1 MYLPEKSNSAYISSD
16 KTIILFFLA
25 INANASRL
33 LCVVPEGL
41 FGEFK
46 IKYWKDEK
54 ETIYSHEYLVYENLS
69 NSSIHNIELITKPA

>member
-1 MYLPEKSNSAYISSD
+1 MDKVTDKNNLIKTLRNNPKSSVI
-16 KTIILFFLA
+16 
-25 INANASRL
+25 
-33 LCVVPEGL
+33 